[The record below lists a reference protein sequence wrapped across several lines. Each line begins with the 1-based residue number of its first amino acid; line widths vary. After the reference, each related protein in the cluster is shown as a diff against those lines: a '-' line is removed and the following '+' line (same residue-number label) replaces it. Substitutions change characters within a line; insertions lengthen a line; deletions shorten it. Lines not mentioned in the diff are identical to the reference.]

1 MLPDGVPSEAT
12 LYRRTFDAAQA
23 HDKIAAYRE
32 IKPQK
37 VGGKGSAVCRIKET
51 MMSAQENKQLAM
63 RGYERFMKGDIQ
75 GVLDICDDDVEWTS
89 AELMAVPFSG
99 AFHGKNGVA
108 DFFRKMA
115 ESVEFLAFQPESF
128 IADGDQVAVTGHSTT
143 RVRSTGATFDDNWV
157 HIFTMKN
164 GKTTRFEQHHNSA
177 AIAAAFMPMGAAQG
191 AAQPSARH

>member
-1 MLPDGVPSEAT
+1 MASEAT
-12 LYRRTFDAAQA
+12 LYRRTLDAAQA
-23 HDKIAAYRE
+23 GRKKPAYVEAKPGQARE
-32 IKPQK
+32 
-37 VGGKGSAVCRIKET
+37 KGLAVPMVKET

-63 RGYERFMKGDIQ
+63 QGYERFMKGDIQ
-75 GVLDICDDDVEWTS
+75 GVMDICADDVEWIS
-89 AELMAVPFSG
+89 AELTAVPFSG

-115 ESVEFLAFQPESF
+115 ESVEFLDFKPESF

-143 RVRSTGATFDDNWV
+143 RVRSTGTTFDDNWV

-177 AIAAAFMPMGAAQG
+177 AIAAAFMPMGATQG